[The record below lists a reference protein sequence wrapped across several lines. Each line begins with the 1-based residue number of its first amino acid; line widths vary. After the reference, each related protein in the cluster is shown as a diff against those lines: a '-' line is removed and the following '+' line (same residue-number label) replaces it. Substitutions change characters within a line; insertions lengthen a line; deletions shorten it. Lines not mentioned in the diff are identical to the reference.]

1 MLAREDGFPQSKC
14 VHHLCLV
21 DHFPNL
27 QLSLSTRA
35 AIDVHV
41 NAELEQGFVATPR
54 QPRKMRDPDLT
65 PIAHK
70 RLPN

>member
-21 DHFPNL
+21 DLLPEL
-27 QLSLSTRA
+27 LLSLSTGA

-41 NAELEQGFVATPR
+41 NAELAQGFVAATR
-54 QPRKMRDPDLT
+54 QPRKMRDSDLT
-65 PIAHK
+65 PIAHI